1 MANKNDRLMFVD
13 ASVLGFKKDVGF
25 VDSNRNFMAAQNLQ
39 LTLIEAEETENK
51 TYEEVISAGY
61 NAVSAEIDFITN
73 VLKLNDRQVE
83 TLLDLPR
90 DEAETLAMSIV
101 SKLMHWDLVIEQARL
116 AEELEAEAQAEE
128 DEDTVEEDT

>member
-128 DEDTVEEDT
+128 DEDTVEEDA

>member
-73 VLKLNDRQVE
+73 VLKLTDRQVE
-83 TLLDLPR
+83 NLLDLPR

-128 DEDTVEEDT
+128 DEDTVEEDV